1 MRSGMQMIYE
11 NITGDK
17 IISAAGKGNCR
28 ICGGSLPENP
38 VFAPKHISRS
48 WTDEAVISDPD
59 SVYLCPACAWLTK
72 KEKGDGKKDRK
83 SLIWQGCPT
92 MIVEDGGES
101 RHLEFYD
108 FFQAL
113 KNRAFTFPVLLAVHG
128 KDIKATQ
135 KHIEWKSN
143 RCVSYSPHRLRIA
156 MSGMYIFD
164 TGNGS
169 MLDGIAQ
176 FDLDDWLP
184 FANRLCHFVAHNLV
198 PYMNPKSTGRTKA
211 HLAIKSILEILL
223 KSNNVSEASY
233 LAAYLAGYS
242 AFPDLGKEDT
252 A

>member
-11 NITGDK
+11 NMTGDK

-28 ICGGSLPENP
+28 ICGGPLPENP
-38 VFAPKHISRS
+38 VFAPKHISQS
-48 WTDEAVISDPD
+48 WTDEAVISVPD
-59 SVYLCPACAWLTK
+59 SVYLCPACVWLTS
-72 KEKGDGKKDRK
+72 KGEDKKDRK
-83 SLIWQGCPT
+83 SLIWQGHPT

-108 FFQAL
+108 FLQAL
-113 KNRAFTFPVLLAVHG
+113 KNRDFAFPVLLAVHG
-128 KDIKATQ
+128 KYQKATQ

-143 RCVSYSPHRLRIA
+143 CCVSYSPHRLRIA

-164 TGNGS
+164 AGNGS

-176 FDLDDWLP
+176 FDLNEWLP
-184 FANRLCHFVAHNLV
+184 FTDRLCHFVAHDLV
-198 PYMNPKSTGRTKA
+198 PYMNPKFTDRTKA
-211 HLAIKSILEILL
+211 HFAIKSILDIFL

-242 AFPDLGKEDT
+242 AFPDLGKEN
-252 A
+252 AA